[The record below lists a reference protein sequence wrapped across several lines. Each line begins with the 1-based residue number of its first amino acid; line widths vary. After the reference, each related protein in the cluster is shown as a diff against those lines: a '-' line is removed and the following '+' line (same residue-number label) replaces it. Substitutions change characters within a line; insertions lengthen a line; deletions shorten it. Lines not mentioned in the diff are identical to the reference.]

1 MVGIK
6 GEFDVF
12 NKHIG
17 ILKVGPFRGTADIA
31 QIGRS
36 IGDKSDHISYSIK
49 RVIFYLR
56 IVESEGGRG
65 YF

>member
-17 ILKVGPFRGTADIA
+17 ILKVEPFRGTADVA
-31 QIGRS
+31 QTGRNIGE
-36 IGDKSDHISYSIK
+36 K
-49 RVIFYLR
+49 RAITFLTLLQ
-56 IVESEGGRG
+56 ESFSTQEL
-65 YF
+65 

>member
-17 ILKVGPFRGTADIA
+17 ILKVGPFRGTVDVA
-31 QIGRS
+31 QIGRNT
-36 IGDKSDHISYSIK
+36 GEK
-49 RVIFYLR
+49 RAITLLTLLK
-56 IVESEGGRG
+56 E
-65 YF
+65 